1 MTTELQRA
9 MARYEEARV
18 QYKKAVLASLNGASN
33 GDAIRHAIQS
43 FQRASSELKRLQG
56 SPAPA
61 APQQRLQGSLAP
73 AAPKTK
79 QRQVPELFAVWGFM
93 RRLLRAG

>member
-18 QYKKAVLASLNGASN
+18 QYKKAVLASLDGASN
-33 GDAIRHAIQS
+33 GDAIREAIQA
-43 FQRASSELKRLQG
+43 FQRASSELKRLTP
-56 SPAPA
+56 SDTPRPV
-61 APQQRLQGSLAP
+61 
-73 AAPKTK
+73 KK
-79 QRQVPELFAVWGFM
+79 PEPEPFPVWGFM